1 MMDNG
6 ISDAENER
14 KIANAG
20 GISEFHLKVCETE
33 MILSPLELS
42 ETHCRL

>member
-1 MMDNG
+1 MTIPIRLG

-20 GISEFHLKVCETE
+20 TISEYHVKVSRGD
-33 MILSPLELS
+33 LVFNLGG
-42 ETHCRL
+42 

>member
-1 MMDNG
+1 MTISVGLG

-20 GISEFHLKVCETE
+20 AISEYHVKVSQKGLILKF
-33 MILSPLELS
+33 
-42 ETHCRL
+42 